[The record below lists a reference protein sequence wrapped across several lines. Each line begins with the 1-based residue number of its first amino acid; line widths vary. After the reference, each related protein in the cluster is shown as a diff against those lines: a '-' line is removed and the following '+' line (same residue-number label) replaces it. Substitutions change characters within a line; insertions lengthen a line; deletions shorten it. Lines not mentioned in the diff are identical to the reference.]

1 MNFPIFSDMETTKD
15 PTMLHPGDILSVKEV
30 LGLMPTSITA
40 GWLYA
45 HWEELGG
52 VTIANK
58 KLILR
63 ENLYAY
69 LKGEERQV
77 LRQDLG
83 GEGAVHPG
91 QNGDEPN
98 KLAHENRGKSSRGGA
113 KKIGQGTV
121 IDHSNDFGLADL
133 VQ

>member
-1 MNFPIFSDMETTKD
+1 MTTNITTQIELK
-15 PTMLHPGDILSVKEV
+15 PGDILSVKGV
-30 LGLMPTSITA
+30 LELMPAGITA

-69 LKGEERQV
+69 LTGEKREV
-77 LRQDLG
+77 LCQDMG
-83 GEGAVHPG
+83 GEGALHPG
-91 QNGDEPN
+91 QSGDDPN
-98 KLAHENRGKSSRGGA
+98 KLAHEKRGKSSRGGA
-113 KKIGQGTV
+113 KKNGRNQV

>member
-1 MNFPIFSDMETTKD
+1 MDTTHETKI
-15 PTMLHPGDILSVKEV
+15 LQPGDILSVKKV
-30 LGLMPTSITA
+30 LELMPAGITA

-69 LKGEERQV
+69 LKGEKREV
-77 LRQDLG
+77 LCHDMG
-83 GEGAVHPG
+83 GEGALDPG
-91 QNGDEPN
+91 QGGDESN
-98 KLAHENRGKSSRGGA
+98 KLAHDIRGKCSCSGA
-113 KKIGQGTV
+113 KKVGRNQV